1 MAIPAFPTL
10 PGWMY
15 PIPRT
20 ASGKSER
27 HEAIAGRRT
36 ILPLMTT
43 PRWTWDLPIEFLR
56 TPLWRGN
63 TYSEWPTLAGFFNA
77 CTFAGSCFA
86 WTDPDDSVA
95 TAQPFGQGDGVTMS
109 FQIVRTFG
117 GFTEPVYLPT
127 ITQITIA
134 GTPTVAYTVS
144 ASGVVTFATAPANG
158 AQLAW
163 TGTFAWLCRFD
174 DDALSA
180 SQIMSGLYE
189 VKSIKFSNEISP

>member
-1 MAIPAFPTL
+1 
-10 PGWMY
+10 
-15 PIPRT
+15 
-20 ASGKSER
+20 
-27 HEAIAGRRT
+27 
-36 ILPLMTT
+36 
-43 PRWTWDLPIEFLR
+43 
-56 TPLWRGN
+56 
-63 TYSEWPTLAGFFNA
+63 
-77 CTFAGSCFA
+77 
-86 WTDPDDSVA
+86 
-95 TAQPFGQGDGVTMS
+95 MS